1 MTKLYILI
9 LTSFVFIGTF
19 IKVHSIAMDKIDVQ
33 SYASASAIVQKMNG
47 PLDSLSKI
55 SEVVKQSWQNR
66 RLL

>member
-1 MTKLYILI
+1 
-9 LTSFVFIGTF
+9 
-19 IKVHSIAMDKIDVQ
+19 MDKIAAQ

-66 RLL
+66 RLF